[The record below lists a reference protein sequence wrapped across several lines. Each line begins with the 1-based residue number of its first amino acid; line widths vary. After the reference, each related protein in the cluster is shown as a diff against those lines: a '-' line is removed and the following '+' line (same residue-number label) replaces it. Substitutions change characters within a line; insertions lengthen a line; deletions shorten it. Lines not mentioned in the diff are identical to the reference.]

1 MGGGGRREPGPQRAE
16 RLPALEV
23 GSEKAPRG
31 TLASDKCFSA
41 VKTGPRLRGSAWPPL
56 SELGREPLTSSAALG
71 LTAFPICT
79 VHRHCIILQAPLC
92 SENSP

>member
-1 MGGGGRREPGPQRAE
+1 MGGGGRRELGPQRAE

-31 TLASDKCFSA
+31 TPASDKRFSA
-41 VKTGPRLRGSAWPPL
+41 VKTGPGLRGSSWPPL
-56 SELGREPLTSSAALG
+56 GELGWEPRTSSAALG
-71 LTAFPICT
+71 FTAFPVCT
-79 VHRHCIILQAPLC
+79 VHRHCIVLQAPLC